1 MSYKMIFVKQVLF
14 MLFLTTASTH
24 VPQPPVKSQTATTT
38 ATTATTTTTATP
50 YNPSSCSVTNY
61 DFTFIYD
68 DADKVF
74 KVHGL
79 WAEQCAECLTCGYP
93 SCCNT
98 ANMSYV
104 HPSDPKQVA
113 FLNARWFNATTREE
127 CFNKRIGNKRI
138 GNKRIGN
145 KRIEHKRIGNKRI
158 GNKRIGNKRI
168 KHEDNEDEVSLFEHE
183 FFKHASCTAWRQS
196 ASEFVEQVMR
206 LYDTYYA
213 THVANQCGG
222 YSQLWLN
229 LDDKFAYNNV
239 TKCL

>member
-38 ATTATTTTTATP
+38 ATTATTATP

-138 GNKRIGN
+138 GNKRI
-145 KRIEHKRIGNKRI
+145 
-158 GNKRIGNKRI
+158 

-229 LDDKFAYNNV
+229 LDDKFASNNV

>member
-138 GNKRIGN
+138 GNKRI
-145 KRIEHKRIGNKRI
+145 
-158 GNKRIGNKRI
+158 

>member
-1 MSYKMIFVKQVLF
+1 MSYKMIFVKRVLF

-24 VPQPPVKSQTATTT
+24 VPQPPVKSQTATT
-38 ATTATTTTTATP
+38 ATTAKTTTTP

-138 GNKRIGN
+138 
-145 KRIEHKRIGNKRI
+145 EHKRIE
-158 GNKRIGNKRI
+158 
-168 KHEDNEDEVSLFEHE
+168 HEDNEDEVSLFEHE

-213 THVANQCGG
+213 THVANQCNG